1 MTKTPFFELISPGVD
16 AVKGAVGGVVMP
28 SAHPGAQA
36 SRARAGILHTDHGD
50 IPTPVFMPV
59 GTAGAVK
66 AVSPRGLQEIGAR
79 IILGNTY
86 HLYLRPGPDLIAKA
100 GGLHRFASWSGA
112 MLTDSGGFQV
122 WSLETLRKITEKGV
136 EFRSH
141 IDGSKHLF
149 TPESVMDAQ
158 RKIGADIIMA
168 FDECT
173 PYPATPEQVDVSLG
187 LTQRWTERAVEW
199 LDKNPPILG
208 YAQHFFGIVQ
218 GGMHKEARARA
229 IEHLVGLDLPGLAL
243 GGLSVGE
250 PAEMMYEIA
259 DFCTPLLPAHK
270 PRYVMGVGT
279 PSNLVNLIRL
289 GVDMFDCVLPT
300 RNARNGTVY
309 TWDGPL
315 HYKAARHAEEL
326 DRPLDDRCSCYTCKN
341 FSRAYLRHLFVAGEI
356 LAMELASLHSLQFFQ
371 DLMAE
376 CRRRILSGDFESWSS
391 QLLEKWARPATME

>member
-1 MTKTPFFELISPGVD
+1 MQKFFELE
-16 AVKGAVGGVVMP
+16 
-28 SAHPGAQA
+28 SAA
-36 SRARAGILHTDHGD
+36 SHSHSQTRARAGVLHTDHGV

-66 AVSPRGLQEIGAR
+66 AVSPRSLTELGAK

-86 HLYLRPGPDLIAKA
+86 HLYLRPGCDLIAKA
-100 GGLHRFASWSGA
+100 GGLHKFAAWNGA

-122 WSLETLRKITEKGV
+122 WSLETLRKISEKGV

-149 TPESVMDAQ
+149 TPESVMEAQ

-173 PYPATPEQVDVSLG
+173 PYPATPAEVDKSLA
-187 LTQRWTERAVEW
+187 LTQRWTERALEW
-199 LDKNPPILG
+199 LALNPELHG
-208 YAQHFFGIVQ
+208 YKQRFFGIVQ
-218 GGMHKEARARA
+218 GGMLKEARGRA
-229 IEHLVGLDLPGLAL
+229 IEHLVTLDLPGIAL

-250 PAEMMYEIA
+250 PAEIMYEVA
-259 DFCTPLLPAHK
+259 DFCTQILPPDK

-289 GVDMFDCVLPT
+289 GIDMFDCVLPT

-309 TWDGPL
+309 TWEGTF
-315 HYKAARHAEEL
+315 HFKAARYAREL
-326 DRPLDDRCSCYTCKN
+326 DKPFDEKCGCYTCKN

-356 LAMELASLHSLQFFQ
+356 LAMELASIHSLHFFQ

-376 CRRRILSGDFESWSS
+376 CRRRILDQSFDAWSLE
-391 QLLEKWARPATME
+391 LLRTWEIANAVKG

>member
-1 MTKTPFFELISPGVD
+1 
-16 AVKGAVGGVVMP
+16 
-28 SAHPGAQA
+28 
-36 SRARAGILHTDHGD
+36 
-50 IPTPVFMPV
+50 MPV

-66 AVSPRGLQEIGAR
+66 AVSPRGLTEAGAK

-86 HLYLRPGPDLIAKA
+86 HLYLRPGSDLIAEA
-100 GGLHRFASWSGA
+100 GGLHRFASWPGA

-122 WSLETLRKITEKGV
+122 WSLETLRKITEDGV

-149 TPESVMDAQ
+149 TPESVMEAQ

-173 PYPATPEQVDVSLG
+173 PYPATLEQVDHSLG
-187 LTQRWTERAVEW
+187 LTQRWTERAVDW
-199 LDKNPPILG
+199 LGKNPSLHG
-208 YAQHFFGIVQ
+208 YPQHFFGIVQ
-218 GGMHKEARARA
+218 GGMHLEARQRA
-229 IEHLVGLDLPGLAL
+229 INHLLTLDLPGIAL

-250 PAEMMYEIA
+250 PAEVMYEVA
-259 DFCTPLLPAHK
+259 GFCTALMPAHK

-279 PSNLVNLIRL
+279 PSNLLNLVGL

-309 TWDGPL
+309 TWDGAL
-315 HYKAARHAEEL
+315 HYKAARHAKEL
-326 DRPLDDRCSCYTCKN
+326 DKPLDTRCGCYTCRN

-356 LAMELASLHSLQFFQ
+356 LAMELASLHSLHFYCE
-371 DLMAE
+371 LMAE
-376 CRRRILSGDFESWSS
+376 SRKRILDGTFVPWSREM
-391 QLLEKWARPATME
+391 LERWKAADAKPAA

>member
-1 MTKTPFFELISPGVD
+1 MTQSPLPFFEVQHAPPG
-16 AVKGAVGGVVMP
+16 
-28 SAHPGAQA
+28 
-36 SRARAGILHTDHGD
+36 SRARAGLLRTAHGE

-66 AVSPRGLQEIGAR
+66 AVSPRGVKEAGAKL
-79 IILGNTY
+79 ILGNTY
-86 HLYLRPGPDLIAKA
+86 HLYLRPGCDLIDEA
-100 GGLHRFASWSGA
+100 GGLHRFASWDGA

-149 TPESVMDAQ
+149 TAESVMEAQ

-173 PYPATPEQVDVSLG
+173 PYPSTPEQADQSLA
-187 LTQRWTERAVEW
+187 LTQRWTERALEW
-199 LDKNPPILG
+199 LAKNPERHG
-208 YAQHFFGIVQ
+208 YAQRFFGIVQ
-218 GGMHKEARARA
+218 GGMHLDARARA
-229 IEHLVGLDLPGLAL
+229 IEHIAALDTPGIAL

-250 PAEMMYEIA
+250 PAAIMYEVA
-259 DFCTPLLPAHK
+259 GHCTALMPPGK

-279 PSNLVNLIRL
+279 PSNLLTLVGL

-300 RNARNGTVY
+300 RNARNGTVF
-309 TWDGPL
+309 TWDGAF
-315 HYKAARHAEEL
+315 HYKAARHAREL
-326 DRPLDDRCSCYTCKN
+326 DRPIDERCGCYACRN

-356 LAMELASLHSLQFFQ
+356 LALELATLHSLHFYQ
-371 DLMAE
+371 DLMRAARE
-376 CRRRILSGDFESWSS
+376 HILAGDYDAWSAG
-391 QLLEKWARPATME
+391 LLARWEAPAALQGPSPTPPGG

>member
-1 MTKTPFFELISPGVD
+1 MPPFFELQT
-16 AVKGAVGGVVMP
+16 A
-28 SAHPGAQA
+28 SAH
-36 SRARAGILHTDHGD
+36 SKARAGLLRTAHGD

-59 GTAGAVK
+59 GTAGSVK
-66 AVSPRGLQEIGAR
+66 ALSPRALNEAGAK

-86 HLYLRPGPDLIAKA
+86 HLYLRPGCALLEKA
-100 GGLHRFASWSGA
+100 GGLHRFMHWNGA
-112 MLTDSGGFQV
+112 LLTDSGGFQV
-122 WSLETLRKITEKGV
+122 WSLETLRKISEEGV

-149 TPESVMDAQ
+149 TPESVMQAQ
-158 RKIGADIIMA
+158 RQIGADIIMA

-173 PYPATPEQVDVSLG
+173 PYPSTPEETDKSLR
-187 LTQRWTERAVEW
+187 LTQRWTERAVAW
-199 LDKNPPILG
+199 LSDHPPLHG
-208 YAQHFFGIVQ
+208 YPQHFFGIVQ
-218 GGMHKEARARA
+218 GGMHKEARASA
-229 IEHLVGLDLPGLAL
+229 IEHLAALDLPGYSL

-250 PAEMMYEIA
+250 PAEIMYDIA
-259 DFCTPLLPAHK
+259 GFCTERMPAAK

-279 PSNLVNLIRL
+279 PANLLTLVGL

-315 HYKAARHAEEL
+315 HYKAARHAGEL
-326 DRPLDDRCSCYTCKN
+326 DAPIDARCGCYTCRN

-356 LAMELASLHSLQFFQ
+356 LALELASLHSVTFFQ

-376 CRRRILSGDFESWSS
+376 SRRRIVDGSFDVWSRD
-391 QLLEKWARPATME
+391 LLKRWEDAARAEPAA

>member
-1 MTKTPFFELISPGVD
+1 MPPFFQLETPVSGRASASGPDSGV
-16 AVKGAVGGVVMP
+16 
-28 SAHPGAQA
+28 
-36 SRARAGILHTDHGD
+36 SRARAGLLTTAHGE

-66 AVSPRGLQEIGAR
+66 AMSPRGLAESGAR

-86 HLYLRPGPDLIAKA
+86 HLYLRPGCDLIEQA
-100 GGLHRFASWSGA
+100 GGLHKFSSWGGA

-122 WSLETLRKITEKGV
+122 WSLETLRKISEEGV

-149 TPESVMDAQ
+149 TPESVMKAQ
-158 RKIGADIIMA
+158 RQIGADIIMA

-173 PYPATPEQVDVSLG
+173 PYPATREEVETSLA
-187 LTQRWTERAVEW
+187 LTQRWTERAIRW
-199 LDKNPPILG
+199 LDANPPLHG
-208 YAQHFFGIVQ
+208 YDQRFFGIVQ
-218 GGMHKEARARA
+218 GGMHLEARKRA
-229 IEHLVGLDLPGLAL
+229 IEHLLPLDLPGHSL

-250 PAEMMYEIA
+250 PAELMYEVA
-259 DFCTPLLPAHK
+259 GFCTELLPPEK

-279 PSNLVNLIRL
+279 PSNLLNLVGL

-309 TWDGPL
+309 TWDGAL
-315 HYKAARHAEEL
+315 HYKAARHAREL
-326 DRPLDDRCSCYTCKN
+326 DTPIDRRCGCYTCRN

-356 LAMELASLHSLQFFQ
+356 LALELATLHSIHFYCE
-371 DLMAE
+371 LMAE
-376 CRRRILSGDFESWSS
+376 ARKRILAGDFEPWSRE
-391 QLLEKWARPATME
+391 LLARWKSKGPASAV